1 MSESS
6 LSFASTSSFRNSLL
20 NRNLTPYAVTGVYT
34 ALVGTRT
41 YETSL
46 SDYNVINSPDDLISQ
61 NPFVRQLYPL
71 NEYGPE
77 GGYSYNI
84 TYNNPP
90 IINNSNQGEYNPND
104 TVLDLVNEFF
114 IDAAYIENRYGPIG
128 GFSDM
133 VIVDNIQN
141 NNKLYTPYWNPPTFV
156 PSSYSPYQILISPD
170 PTGDSGLLSQDSYL
184 AKLGAQ
190 TLKRLFQDRVD
201 ADTRRNTQGALTL
214 DTTSDPFDISLV
226 IAGKEPL
233 RSKNWTITVPTTPTT
248 ESPFIQSLGGAYF
261 PVSPIPGDYFDPIL
275 FNAGSSTQV
284 SLALNVPN
292 LTTGGGGLPL
302 TLNITTNPSQNFI
315 DNTGTGQQSALFA
328 NIDYNRYR
336 AQYTRTSQFAQTQS
350 TIDQNGTLNGGYY
363 VGSRNSEPSTITSPP
378 LQIPTD
384 PFGRQVQT
392 PVYGPS
398 ELGSLYEGNI
408 GRLNFGLAGKS
419 SSDGGGL
426 DGQFVW
432 VSPKYKGDAGFKPT
446 PGGGKGSQ
454 DEEYNLISSQYTS
467 NESTNLQFK
476 ESSILDATQRLVNS
490 ADLVNGISKLKHVG
504 NAINQVSKVFNDG
517 YKELTKGSKVL
528 SYRDNTTGAEAGIEY
543 CRVFAKDTPYY
554 TYADLQKT
562 DGITKS
568 GRRFDYSVLDN
579 TFNLNI
585 APLKNPGSTNL
596 QPNAKGQI
604 IAKKYM
610 FSIENLAW
618 RTSSKPGFTY
628 DDLPACERGPNGG
641 RIMWFPPYDLDFSDD
656 AKVSFQ
662 GTTFIGRPEPIY
674 TYQNSSRSGS
684 ISWKIIV
691 DHPSVMNTIVQKQ
704 LKGQSKEKID
714 SIIDSFFAGCVKFDI
729 YELAKK
735 FNTIPLSELYTY
747 QEVINNPRLTKE
759 ELGQII
765 NEISKQNVPLGGESG
780 GNLEANSTTKKTT
793 PDPAKKAFVDTY
805 LGVGFY
811 FDNDIPSSGD
821 IPYNNTYDDYISKKE
836 VYKTNAD
843 SAFASGG
850 TFCKQNVE
858 FCNRAKNV
866 NEFFDSVIKTNYEKV
881 SSSQKNFITD
891 AFDLLNNKKGTI
903 TIEMEGAASATASDN
918 YNEKLS
924 QRRIDSVENFLKTF
938 KIGDANLQ
946 KFIDDKKLII
956 KEIASGEKAKSV
968 VPKSADGTPGFE
980 VNCTEDV
987 KSTNGNITSQS
998 QIYSVNAMAC
1008 RRVIIKSIVVDVPD
1022 IETTEQANPEQ
1033 QKEVKTQQID
1043 VVSSRPVER
1052 VQPTIDIVK
1061 KLKEGI
1067 GKKILRNL
1075 FSECDYFEVLKEE
1088 NPMIYTSIVEKI
1100 KYFNPLFHSM
1110 TPEGLNARLT
1120 FLNQCTRPGETIPTI
1135 GVDGKPRYNDAQNTS
1150 FGAPPILILRI
1161 GDFFNTK
1168 IVPGDINFTYEKDG
1182 QFDLN
1187 PEGIGLQPM
1196 IVSVKLSFDIIGGM
1210 GLKGPVE
1217 QLQNA
1222 LSFNY
1227 YANTE
1232 IYDERATP
1240 TDESYKI
1247 VDQEIISSLTA
1258 GQETAKPQNSTP
1270 PQTNPGGSTIGE
1282 ILTNIPVPNGQ
1293 NGEISYG
1300 KIMDKMVD
1308 ETIAYFN
1315 NTLNTLEKITL
1326 NYNYGILQLVN
1337 QKRLYTTGLIKGTTH
1352 ANQDTPIWGAPSK
1365 VGESLSLL
1373 FKNVIED
1380 IGNIDEVSAN
1390 IIIEELIYKNF
1401 KEDSDAIKGVKQ
1413 NMKEYIKTLQSEF
1426 ESGITT
1432 TTQDFIKFQQDYVYL
1447 IRQLNLIGENTD
1459 GKLLNGN
1466 KPRVYNLTGTSEVS
1480 KSSLESSPTPTNTT
1494 QELSYDYE
1502 KVYEALLD
1510 YNDYLSKNPN
1520 QTNPKYQVIF
1530 TSDDIESI
1538 TLVNESSFEN
1548 ISEVFFFMVI
1558 SRILAN
1564 KNKKDAFIDS
1574 IIKGNLLQIKTPLN
1588 LKNQFTQIVN
1598 KLSNK
1603 YEKELASEEKIFK
1616 ELRKDPFLKNYLSSP
1631 DKILYPKGKTRK
1643 FTYSTI
1649 PNQNTNTTQETN
1661 IKNVYSTVN
1670 TNLDT
1675 KTFDGKVS
1683 FNS

>member
-1 MSESS
+1 
-6 LSFASTSSFRNSLL
+6 
-20 NRNLTPYAVTGVYT
+20 VTGVYT
-34 ALVGTRT
+34 APVGTRT

-77 GGYSYNI
+77 GGYNYTI

-90 IINNSNQGEYNPND
+90 IINSSNQGEYSPND

-114 IDAAYIENRYGPIG
+114 IDAAYIENRYGPVG
-128 GFSDM
+128 GFNDM
-133 VIVDNIQN
+133 VIIDNIQN

-170 PTGDSGLLSQDSYL
+170 PAGDSGLLSQDSYL

-190 TLKRLFQDRVD
+190 TLKKLFQDRVD
-201 ADTRRNTQGALTL
+201 ADTRRNTQGTLTL
-214 DTTSDPFDISLV
+214 DTTSDPFDISLI

-233 RSKNWTITVPTTPTT
+233 RSKNWTITVPTTPTN

-261 PVSPIPGDYFDPIL
+261 PVSPIAGDYFDPVL
-275 FNAGSSTQV
+275 FNAGSSTQI

-336 AQYTRTSQFAQTQS
+336 AQYTRTSQFAQTES
-350 TIDQNGTLNGGYY
+350 TINQNGTLNGGYY
-363 VGSRNSEPSTITSPP
+363 VGSRTSEPSTITSPP
-378 LQIPTD
+378 LQIPID

-419 SSDGGGL
+419 SSDGGGI

-432 VSPKYKGDAGFKPT
+432 VSPKYKSDAGFKAT
-446 PGGGKGSQ
+446 PGGGTGSQ
-454 DEEYNLISSQYTS
+454 DEEFNLISSQYTS

-490 ADLVNGISKLKHVG
+490 ADLVNGISRLKHVG

-517 YKELTKGSKVL
+517 YKELTKGSRVL

-554 TYADLQKT
+554 TYGDLQKS

-579 TFNLNI
+579 TYNLNI

-596 QPNAKGQI
+596 QPNAKGQVV
-604 IAKKYM
+604 AKKYM

-641 RIMWFPPYDLDFSDD
+641 RIMWFPPYDLTFEDSAD
-656 AKVSFQ
+656 VSFDA
-662 GTTFIGRPEPIY
+662 TTFIGRPEPIY
-674 TYQNSSRSGS
+674 TYSKSSRSGS
-684 ISWKIIV
+684 VNWKIIV

-704 LKGQSKEKID
+704 LKGQTKEKID
-714 SIIDSFFAGCVKFDI
+714 SIVDSFFAGCVKFDI

-759 ELGQII
+759 ELGQVIT
-765 NEISKQNVPLGGESG
+765 EISKENVPLGGQDG
-780 GNLEANSTTKKTT
+780 GNVTPPQGVKKTT
-793 PDPAKKAFVDTY
+793 PDPAKQAFVDAY
-805 LGVGFY
+805 LGIGFY

-821 IPYNNTYDDYISKKE
+821 IPYNSTYDGYISKKE
-836 VYKTNAD
+836 TYKTNAE

-850 TFCKQNVE
+850 TYCKQNVE

-866 NEFFDSVIKTNYEKV
+866 NEFFDSVVKTNYEKV
-881 SSSQKNFITD
+881 SSGQKNFITD

-903 TIEMEGAASATASDN
+903 TIEMEGAASATASVD
-918 YNEKLS
+918 YNKKLS
-924 QRRIDSVENFLKTF
+924 QRRIDSVESFLKSF

-956 KEIASGEKAKSV
+956 KEIASGEQAKSV

-980 VNCTEDV
+980 VNCTEDI
-987 KSTNGNITSQS
+987 KSTTGAITFQS
-998 QIYSVNAMAC
+998 QVYSVNAMAC

-1022 IETTEQANPEQ
+1022 IETIEQPNVEE
-1033 QKEVKTQQID
+1033 QKEVKTQQVD
-1043 VVSSRPVER
+1043 VVSSRPVDR
-1052 VQPTIDIVK
+1052 VQPTVDIVK
-1061 KLKEGI
+1061 KLKDGI

-1088 NPMIYTSIVEKI
+1088 NPMVYTSIVEKI
-1100 KYFNPLFHSM
+1100 KYFNPAFHSM

-1120 FLNQCTRPGETIPTI
+1120 FLNQCTKPGETIPTI
-1135 GVDGKPRYNDAQNTS
+1135 GPDGKPRYNDAQNTA
-1150 FGAPPILILRI
+1150 FGAPPVLILRI
-1161 GDFFNTK
+1161 GDFYNTK
-1168 IVPGDINFTYEKDG
+1168 IIPKSVSFTYEKDG
-1182 QFDLN
+1182 QFDMN

-1196 IVSVKLSFDIIGGM
+1196 IVSVKMGFDIIGGM

-1240 TDESYKI
+1240 TDESYKV
-1247 VDQEIISSLTA
+1247 VDQEIITSLTA
-1258 GQETAKPQNSTP
+1258 GEEAATTQNSTP

-1282 ILTNIPVPNGQ
+1282 IITNIPVPNGQ

-1300 KIMDKMVD
+1300 KVMDTLIDQSVG
-1308 ETIAYFN
+1308 YFN

-1337 QKRLYTTGLIKGTTH
+1337 QKRLYTTGLMKGATW
-1352 ANQDTPIWGAPSK
+1352 ANQDTPIWGAPSS
-1365 VGESLSLL
+1365 VGETLATL
-1373 FKNVIED
+1373 FKNVTDD
-1380 IGNIDEVSAN
+1380 IDDDAN
-1390 IIIEELIYKNF
+1390 IIIEELNAKKF
-1401 KEDSDAIKGVKQ
+1401 GLDSPAIKGVKQ
-1413 NMKEYIKTLQSEF
+1413 NMKEYFKTLQSEF
-1426 ESGITT
+1426 ENGITT
-1432 TTQDFIKFQQDYVYL
+1432 ITQEFIKFEQDFVYL
-1447 IRQLNLIGENTD
+1447 IRQINLISENTD

-1466 KPRVYNLTGTSEVS
+1466 KPRVYNLTGTSEVTA
-1480 KSSLESSPTPTNTT
+1480 SSLESSPKPTNTT
-1494 QELSYDYE
+1494 EELSYDYE
-1502 KVYEALLD
+1502 KVYEALID
-1510 YNDYLSKNPN
+1510 YNDYLSGLE
-1520 QTNPKYQVIF
+1520 TEAKYTIITTEEGLDEIF
-1530 TSDDIESI
+1530 PLNDSLFKD
-1538 TLVNESSFEN
+1538 N
-1548 ISEVFFFMVI
+1548 SELLFFMVI
-1558 SRILAN
+1558 SRIFSD
-1564 KNKKDAFIDS
+1564 KNKRDGFINS
-1574 IIKGNLLQIKTPLN
+1574 IIKGELLKISDPLN

-1598 KLSNK
+1598 KLANK
-1603 YEKELASEEKIFK
+1603 YDKELAEEEKMFK
-1616 ELRKDPFLKNYLSSP
+1616 ELRKDKYLKNFLSSP
-1631 DKILYPKGKTRK
+1631 DEKLYPKGKTRK
-1643 FTYSTI
+1643 FNYTTI
-1649 PNQNTNTTQETN
+1649 PNQNTNATQETN
-1661 IKNVYSTVN
+1661 IKNVFSTTN
-1670 TNLDT
+1670 TNQDT
-1675 KTFDGKVS
+1675 QTFDGKVS